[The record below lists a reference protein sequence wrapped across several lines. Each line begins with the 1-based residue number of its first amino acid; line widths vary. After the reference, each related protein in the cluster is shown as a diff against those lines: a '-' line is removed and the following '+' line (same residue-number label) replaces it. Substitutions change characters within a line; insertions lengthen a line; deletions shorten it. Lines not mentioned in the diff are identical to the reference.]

1 MNSLTADALKT
12 YQTYSNTL
20 QQIADQKKNYEL
32 SGKLVFLMMERF
44 AQNQATVL
52 DMKAAQESYER
63 SGYLLVNLQF
73 AAKVSEIELKLLTF
87 SLGKGGEF

>member
-1 MNSLTADALKT
+1 
-12 YQTYSNTL
+12 
-20 QQIADQKKNYEL
+20 
-32 SGKLVFLMMERF
+32 
-44 AQNQATVL
+44 VL
-52 DMKAAQESYER
+52 DLKAAQESYER